1 MDLST
6 AGVKLAYCVE
16 TTAGTRPTTGYTNID
31 GVKSIPGY
39 NTEPNQLDSTTLAAT
54 EYKTYVAGLK
64 DISGSQ
70 AYGFNLSDGLLTAWE
85 SLVTAYNTGKA
96 SNLATWFAV
105 VIPGMTKAFFF
116 EGEPSPMGLGSIGVD
131 QVLETEGYITTNKIH
146 GWDTKPT
153 IT

>member
-39 NTEPNQLDSTTLAAT
+39 NQEPNQLDSTTLAAT

-70 AYGFNLSDGLLTAWE
+70 AYGFNLSDDLLTAWGT
-85 SLVTAYNTGKA
+85 LVSAYTTGKA
-96 SNLATWFAV
+96 SSKATWFAV

-116 EGEPSPMGLGSIGVD
+116 TGEPSPMGLGSIGVD
-131 QVLETEGYITTNKIH
+131 AVLETEAYITTNSIH

-153 IT
+153 IS